1 MPNTLVQAAT
11 EGLPTPTL
19 IETIAAF
26 QAGEAAYEVHPIVKM
41 SRYTDEQE
49 EAAVAATYGPPLE
62 LLCAWDRPAT
72 TKEEAIAAL
81 RCALRECPSCSL
93 LLDRMLTVAVVYF
106 DQEGGAA

>member
-1 MPNTLVQAAT
+1 MLSTSVQAAA
-11 EGLPTPTL
+11 EGLPAPNL
-19 IETIAAF
+19 IDSIAAL

-49 EAAVAATYGPPLE
+49 EAAVAETYGPPLE
-62 LLCAWDRPAT
+62 LLSTWDRPAT

-93 LLDRMLTVAVVYF
+93 LLDKMLTVAVAYF